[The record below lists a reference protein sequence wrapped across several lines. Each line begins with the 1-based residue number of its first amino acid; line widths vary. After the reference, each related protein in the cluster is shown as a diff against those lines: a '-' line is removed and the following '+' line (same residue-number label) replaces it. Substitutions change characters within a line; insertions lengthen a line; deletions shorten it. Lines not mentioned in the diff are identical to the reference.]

1 MQLLLLNKSKTIIMK
16 SKIHEHLK
24 NNFTLVSKKIIA
36 ICILAFPLFY
46 ACKEE
51 KKATNTFETAD
62 IVSIKTA
69 AVESLAFTSN
79 ISASGL
85 VTTENAANNS
95 FKIGGIVRHIYVEE
109 GHFFKKGQLLA
120 TLDETEISAGLNQSD
135 LNVKKYERDYSR
147 ANNLYK
153 DSVYTLEQLQNTKT
167 GLDIA
172 KKQKEAVAFNAR
184 YARIYATADGFVS
197 QKIANEDEVVGPG
210 SPILAINETSHNNN
224 YLLKVGLTDKEW
236 ASVKIGQKATV
247 TLDGYPDKEF
257 DALVFRKS
265 QSADASLGSFQVELK
280 LDMKNSKAAVGMFG
294 KAEIRTANAQDVIA
308 IPYDA
313 LIEADGNKAF
323 VFLVENNK
331 VKRQPVTIY
340 KFENKT
346 VYIQDGL
353 KKTDQIVISNSAYLN
368 EESKIKIIK

>member
-1 MQLLLLNKSKTIIMK
+1 MK

-24 NNFTLVSKKIIA
+24 NNFILVSKKSIA
-36 ICILAFPLFY
+36 ICLFAFPIFY

-51 KKATNTFETAD
+51 KKEHNTFNTAEV
-62 IVSIKTA
+62 VSIKTA
-69 AVESLAFTSN
+69 TVESLALTSN

-85 VTTENAANNS
+85 VTTENTANYA
-95 FKIGGIVRHIYVEE
+95 FKIGGIVNHIYVEE
-109 GHFFKKGQLLA
+109 GNFFKKGQLLA
-120 TLDETEISAGLNQSD
+120 ALDETEISAGLNQTD
-135 LNVKKYERDYSR
+135 LNVKKYERDYTR

-172 KKQKEAVAFNAR
+172 KKQKDAVAFNAR
-184 YARIYATADGFVS
+184 YAKIYAAADGFVS
-197 QKIANEDEVVGPG
+197 QKIANEGEVVGPG

-224 YLLKVGLTDKEW
+224 YLLKIGLTDIEW
-236 ASVKIGQKATV
+236 AAVKIGQKAVV
-247 TLDGYPDKEF
+247 TLDGYPDKQF

-265 QSADASLGSFQVELK
+265 QSADAALGSFQVELK
-280 LDMKNSKAAVGMFG
+280 LDMKNSKPAVGMFG
-294 KAEIRTANAQDVIA
+294 KAEIHTDNAEDVIT

-323 VFLVENNK
+323 VFILENNK

-346 VYIQDGL
+346 VYIKDGL
-353 KKTDQIVISNSAYLN
+353 QKTDQIVISNSAYLN
-368 EESKIKIIK
+368 EQSTIKIIK